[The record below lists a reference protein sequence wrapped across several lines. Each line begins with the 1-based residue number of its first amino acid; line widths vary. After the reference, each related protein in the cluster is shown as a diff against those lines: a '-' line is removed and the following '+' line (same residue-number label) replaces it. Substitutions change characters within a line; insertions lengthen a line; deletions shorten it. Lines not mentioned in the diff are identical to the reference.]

1 MSNKVNK
8 TIEET
13 SPLPE
18 AEGSSE
24 ETAAPETIVSEVGR
38 RTVGNFD
45 ITGKDPIIK
54 DN

>member
-13 SPLPE
+13 PTLPE

-24 ETAAPETIVSEVGR
+24 ETAVPETIVSEWKTHSR
-38 RTVGNFD
+38 
-45 ITGKDPIIK
+45 
-54 DN
+54 